1 MKDDLVPTNHDN
13 SPPQKSEVNTFTEN
27 VPKESKENGET
38 NNTTTVKATT
48 MQQQPLAQP
57 PPDFETIAD
66 ARKDSLRSDS
76 EYILAS
82 PLTGSEDRVSLA
94 TSRASE
100 DAISLATTGSRKPST
115 TR

>member
-1 MKDDLVPTNHDN
+1 MKDDLVPTNHHHED
-13 SPPQKSEVNTFTEN
+13 SPTQKSEVNAFTEN
-27 VPKESKENGET
+27 VPKENGET
-38 NNTTTVKATT
+38 NNTTTVKATA
-48 MQQQPLAQP
+48 MQQPPLAQL
-57 PPDFETIAD
+57 PPDFETVAD

>member
-1 MKDDLVPTNHDN
+1 MKKEALKTPHDV
-13 SPPQKSEVNTFTEN
+13 SPPQKSAVNVSTEN
-27 VPKESKENGET
+27 VPKENAQI
-38 NNTTTVKATT
+38 NNKTTTVKATA
-48 MQQQPLAQP
+48 MQQQPPTDL
-57 PPDFETIAD
+57 ETIAD

-100 DAISLATTGSRKPST
+100 DAVSLATTGSRKPST